1 MTTFE
6 ILSDLP
12 RYADDIIDECYHS
25 MIGKPMENK
34 YITTLV
40 RAARKLLRR
49 YYKDIVLNVE
59 IQENYMTLRFVFF
72 GGTVDYNIPYRTLT
86 FYTFDEMLRAIENI
100 MQQRVS
106 LYDFYLLHH
115 KPEDERC
122 VY

>member
-12 RYADDIIDECYHS
+12 RYADELMEDYYSS
-25 MIGKPMENK
+25 MIGKPMEHK

-40 RAARKLLRR
+40 RAARKLLRL
-49 YYKDIVLNVE
+49 YYKDIVLNVRL
-59 IQENYMTLRFVFF
+59 QENYMTLCFVFF
-72 GGTVDYNIPYRTLT
+72 GGTVEYNIPFRTLK
-86 FYTFDEMLRAIENI
+86 FYTFDDILRAIENI

-106 LYDFYLLHH
+106 LYDFYRLHH